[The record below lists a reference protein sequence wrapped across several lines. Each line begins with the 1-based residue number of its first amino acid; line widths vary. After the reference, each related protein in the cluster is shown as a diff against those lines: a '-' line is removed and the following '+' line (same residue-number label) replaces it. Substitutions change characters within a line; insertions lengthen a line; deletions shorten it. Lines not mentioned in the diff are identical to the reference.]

1 MSCGTKT
8 QSFKICRCSCKWR
21 CQCLI
26 PRMKK
31 PGAPFGTGSKR
42 GTHIGLH
49 PKFYTND
56 PVSSIAVGSYDPLI
70 AKSKSTG
77 ISWKKEL
84 ESEEFSR
91 TMGGRVEKYAT
102 QRYLM
107 KTGRG
112 PGTHEIPQWPDIILN
127 GACKAVK
134 RNVGFGTVPL
144 FQPAWPSTTPG
155 PGE

>member
-1 MSCGTKT
+1 MKYPGCPRIANVLVICTRVKSFLIIFFKMKT
-8 QSFKICRCSCKWR
+8 
-21 CQCLI
+21 
-26 PRMKK
+26 
-31 PGAPFGTGSKR
+31 
-42 GTHIGLH
+42 
-49 PKFYTND
+49 
-56 PVSSIAVGSYDPLI
+56 
-70 AKSKSTG
+70 
-77 ISWKKEL
+77 SWKKEL

-127 GACKAVK
+127 EACKAVK
-134 RNVGFGTVPL
+134 RDVGFGTVPL